1 MWRLQQMQEV
11 LDVMKID
18 GRKDKENSQKMNLIH
33 IDDLK
38 CPELALYASTSE
50 AGLLHRFE
58 PAEGV
63 FIAESPKVIERAL
76 ADGYEPISFLLEEK
90 DERMYWAR
98 WCRICTFCICAIFD
112 DTASSYPCLYYCG
125 SSNCNWSGEE

>member
-1 MWRLQQMQEV
+1 
-11 LDVMKID
+11 
-18 GRKDKENSQKMNLIH
+18 MNLIH
-33 IDDLK
+33 IDDVK
-38 CPELALYASTSE
+38 GPELALYASTSE

-90 DERMYWAR
+90 DESMYWAR
-98 WCRICTFCICAIFD
+98 WCMIWALKQCPWHFVRAQS
-112 DTASSYPCLYYCG
+112 A
-125 SSNCNWSGEE
+125 

>member
-1 MWRLQQMQEV
+1 MEPGAPSERMRRLQQMQKV
-11 LDVMKID
+11 LDVTQMD
-18 GRKDKENSQKMNLIH
+18 GQKDKENSQKMNLIH

-90 DERMYWAR
+90 DVLGQ
-98 WCRICTFCICAIFD
+98 ICL
-112 DTASSYPCLYYCG
+112 LYT
-125 SSNCNWSGEE
+125 SDAADE

>member
-1 MWRLQQMQEV
+1 
-11 LDVMKID
+11 
-18 GRKDKENSQKMNLIH
+18 MNLIH

-90 DERMYWAR
+90 DVLGQMAHVLAKYESVPVYTSAEDVLLGITGFKLTRGAL
-98 WCRICTFCICAIFD
+98 CAMRRRKLPEIQQ
-112 DTASSYPCLYYCG
+112 
-125 SSNCNWSGEE
+125 W

>member
-1 MWRLQQMQEV
+1 M
-11 LDVMKID
+11 D
-18 GRKDKENSQKMNLIH
+18 GQKDKENSQKMNLIH

-90 DERMYWAR
+90 DVLGQMEMGCVMRRYGKVISSLIFRWRMKSIR
-98 WCRICTFCICAIFD
+98 
-112 DTASSYPCLYYCG
+112 
-125 SSNCNWSGEE
+125 